1 MDDMTGSGFT
11 FLVFILLMIALVVV
25 IFRNAKWN
33 YPTWKG
39 IIISALLAMLPL
51 YLFFCF
57 MGWMGEEN
65 TSKENR

>member
-1 MDDMTGSGFT
+1 MAGDSFT
-11 FLVFILLMIALVVV
+11 FGVMILLGIAIIVV

-39 IIISALLAMLPL
+39 IIISALIGMLPL

-57 MGWMGEEN
+57 MGWMGEESN
-65 TSKENR
+65 KSE